1 MSWSSQLIDIGRSAD
16 STWTEFIA
24 ADESASLSFCS
35 LLRPRRKLC
44 RVVSSRPRSRPT
56 RSTCLDFKV
65 SKSYNMTERKLPV
78 SSRPGYFCG
87 LHDVHAIGPPATQ
100 QRRAPKV
107 IGKSGYGLA
116 TVNEATFL
124 FADAP
129 NGAAAVTGAAAKNRE
144 AGRVLLRKVLRS
156 GLQRKQRMSPSAQ
169 VRLHGNQRNPG
180 PPSLRGVRTPLP
192 ITDQASACSSRL
204 GRRYTQVKKSPFHNE
219 RTLLR
224 KLPGFF

>member
-100 QRRAPKV
+100 QRLRAGDGQRSHVPLRRCTERRRGGDRRG
-107 IGKSGYGLA
+107 GKES
-116 TVNEATFL
+116 
-124 FADAP
+124 
-129 NGAAAVTGAAAKNRE
+129 
-144 AGRVLLRKVLRS
+144 
-156 GLQRKQRMSPSAQ
+156 
-169 VRLHGNQRNPG
+169 
-180 PPSLRGVRTPLP
+180 
-192 ITDQASACSSRL
+192 
-204 GRRYTQVKKSPFHNE
+204 
-219 RTLLR
+219 
-224 KLPGFF
+224 

>member
-1 MSWSSQLIDIGRSAD
+1 MSWSSQLVGIGRSAD

-65 SKSYNMTERKLPV
+65 SKSYNMTERKLSVP
-78 SSRPGYFCG
+78 SRPGSFCG
-87 LHDVHAIGPPATQ
+87 LQDVHAVSPPATQ

-116 TVNEATFL
+116 TVNEASIL
-124 FADAP
+124 IES
-129 NGAAAVTGAAAKNRE
+129 NGAAAWPAR
-144 AGRVLLRKVLRS
+144 R
-156 GLQRKQRMSPSAQ
+156 QRI
-169 VRLHGNQRNPG
+169 VR
-180 PPSLRGVRTPLP
+180 RGEF
-192 ITDQASACSSRL
+192 CL
-204 GRRYTQVKKSPFHNE
+204 GRCCAQGCSASKGCRLRLKS
-219 RTLLR
+219 
-224 KLPGFF
+224 GSW